1 MENMKEKRITA
12 IYLRV
17 SCSTQLQGYESQ
29 ERKLLEYCQ
38 KNGIT
43 NFKIF
48 GDKGISGAKAKRP
61 GLDEMIALVDSGA
74 VCTVLTYSFSRV
86 ARSTIHLLKLLEKF
100 QSTNTNFI
108 SITEQI
114 QGDSPMGRAFFTVCA
129 AMSQLERELIVERV
143 TNGLANAKAKGVRLG
158 AKKKRNSALIRE
170 LLASGL
176 YTQTKISQMT
186 GVSRSAVYREIQA
199 MKLEKEEG
207 E

>member
-1 MENMKEKRITA
+1 MKKLGDERVTA

-17 SCSTQLQGYESQ
+17 SCSTQMQGYEAQ
-29 ERKLLEYCQ
+29 ERALLDYCQ
-38 KNGIT
+38 KNGIS

-48 GDKGISGAKAKRP
+48 GDKGVSGAKAKRP
-61 GLDEMIALVDSGA
+61 GLDQMINLVDSGQ

-100 QSTNTNFI
+100 QSTNTNFV

-170 LLASGL
+170 LLETGL
-176 YTQTKISQMT
+176 YTQTKISQIT

-199 MKLEKEEG
+199 MRG
-207 E
+207 EDGQSE

>member
-1 MENMKEKRITA
+1 MSKRITA
-12 IYLRV
+12 IYVRT
-17 SCSTQLQGYESQ
+17 STSGKQDKGFESQ
-29 ERKLLEYCQ
+29 ERALLDYCE

-43 NFKIF
+43 NYQVF
-48 GDKGISGAKAKRP
+48 GDKGVSGAKARRP
-61 GLDEMIALVDSGA
+61 GLDKMIALVDSG
-74 VCTVLTYSFSRV
+74 VVETVLTYSFSRV

-100 QSTNTNFI
+100 QATNTNFI
-108 SITEQI
+108 SVTEQI
-114 QGDSPMGRAFFTVCA
+114 RGDSPMGRAFFTVCA

-170 LLASGL
+170 LLATGL
-176 YTQTKISQMT
+176 YTQTKIGQMT

-199 MKLEKEEG
+199 MKIEKEEG